1 MSKYAVVIFSDE
13 AKAYEGMR
21 GFKEL
26 HGEGSLTLY
35 GIAVIAKD
43 ADGNV
48 SVKESQDEG
57 PVGTALGM
65 LTGAL
70 VGVLAGPAGV
80 AVGAAGGGMVG
91 SMFDLAN
98 VGVGIEFVDLV
109 GSKMKA
115 GTAAILAEVE
125 EYWTTPLD
133 TRMEALGGTILRQQR
148 LDFEDEQFSQGMQAL
163 SDELDEL
170 AAETEE
176 ASDETKANL
185 EAKKD
190 AVARKL
196 EETREKGRKKVEQW
210 ESEQKAKL
218 EKLQGQAGDATA
230 EAKVKILKRMKEYES
245 KHDAR
250 MAKLKEKL
258 T

>member
-1 MSKYAVVIFSDE
+1 MSKYAVVVFPDE
-13 AKAYEGMR
+13 SKAYEGMR
-21 GFKEL
+21 SFKEL
-26 HGEGSLTLY
+26 HDEGSLTLY